1 MMNNTK
7 QFFNEEFQKKL
18 ECIIESLTH
27 APLGERREVIMLKL
41 HNALKYSKKKKV
53 TLFFNNSIEA
63 LRQLR
68 KARDELKGKGV
79 NAESI
84 ESAIFQLA
92 SVHKPGL
99 DFFKHKTNIG
109 AIKMVMLVFGPFIL
123 LIGAAMVSLAKLV
136 LNSGH

>member
-1 MMNNTK
+1 
-7 QFFNEEFQKKL
+7 
-18 ECIIESLTH
+18 
-27 APLGERREVIMLKL
+27 MLKL

-109 AIKMVMLVFGPFIL
+109 TIKMVMLVFGPFIL